1 MWKAF
6 DEMKQLGWLNDESMP
21 KMISVQT
28 EVCAPI
34 AKAWDEGTKHAEEW
48 TKPSATIACGIR
60 VPKAIGDFLI
70 LDACK
75 ESGGF
80 AMTVSE
86 AEIES
91 ARVSCGQGSGLL
103 LCPEG
108 AATLAAAKKA
118 IDEGR
123 IDPGTDILLFNCGN
137 GLKYEMPDESIL
149 LDRHAETD
157 WSQIE

>member
-123 IDPGTDILLFNCGN
+123 IDPGTHIMLFNCGN
-137 GLKYEMPDESIL
+137 RLKYEMPDESIL